1 MVVNFSN
8 IDFSERPILILKNA
22 SDTPLGVLGYAKNVA
37 VDLKYN
43 ETSSIEFEVPGFV
56 NGEETPFYND
66 IAGMR
71 TLEIQGIGQFTLI
84 SPSENG
90 DGVQKTK
97 SCKGYSLEYEF
108 VYKKITLPENT
119 YKFWDELNPS
129 GTLLGMIMELMPS
142 WSIGS
147 VSTSLLNKYRT
158 FEVNNENLYNLIKGT
173 VQKAYNCIFD
183 FDTMNRRVY
192 VRDASDTP
200 SSKPVFISL
209 SNLAKEIEIT
219 ENTEDIFT
227 RLDVN
232 GTEGVTIRDVNPTG
246 TNKIINLDY
255 YMTDDNFSPE
265 LIEKYYAWK
274 QLYADNKRP
283 YYSLS
288 VQYAVKTAQ
297 KITEYAKLT
306 DLQGEMTS
314 LENLQAVAIQS
325 IAQGI
330 GVQNDLDKANADIAA
345 KQSEINAKQ
354 SEIDVLQ
361 DELSSIFNQLK
372 AITEACSFENYF
384 TASEYRLLDR
394 YIKDGEISESSFV
407 VAEVSSYES
416 EGNGK
421 KVGSISVSFS
431 NCTITHITTAGGS
444 RMYDIKGGEIEIL
457 GDLKANVV
465 SAIVERQT
473 NGSFVAT
480 AYLSSGT
487 IAGNSFPSACV
498 SLTGDGGSITSDATS
513 AIVSITNGYRYFTL
527 DASEYEKRSVAWDLY
542 EFGEEVSNKMA
553 APSYSFSITSANFLA
568 LEEFVTFKNALTL
581 GEKVYIDMGDRGILQ
596 PIAIG
601 VKFTYD
607 DPESMDLLFADTYT
621 SGDSTFRLI
630 DLLEQSISMGK
641 NVEMS
646 KYIYSSFVDS
656 GASTGLKEFMTSAL
670 DVAKNAIMSSTNQA
684 ISWDGAGFRLR
695 KWTND
700 SHTAYEPEQIW
711 MNNNSIVMTDD
722 NWATAQMAIGK
733 FHDENLGD
741 CWGIVAPRIVGT
753 LLAGGSLVIESA
765 KRDGG
770 VAQFRVDGDG
780 CRIYNSDISVSGDK
794 SHIILNP
801 EIGFA
806 IGAFPVYT
814 IDEKTGTK
822 TLDENNAKFWADTD
836 GNLHF
841 KGTLNGANGDFTGN
855 VSATSL
861 TILGTPV
868 DEYVDNRAED
878 IASPIR
884 DSLNDLID
892 TVDGETVIYY
902 SITEPNNVNNK
913 DIWYNTSNDVIK
925 RYVDGKWVDI
935 TDTTLGLSLKSIS
948 DAQATADGKIIT
960 FAQASQPTAAAIGDL
975 WIDTDD
981 KNKLYRWDGSKWVEY
996 RDKTIADAQA
1006 AADNAKQE
1014 AITAQNQAGAAQKS
1028 ADAAQATAD
1037 AASSSAAAA
1046 RSFADSV
1053 YNGVKGIYFSSS
1065 SVSELALNTSVG
1077 LKITG
1082 SDGTY
1087 FQVKNDAMGFFRK
1100 DGTAMLYYENG
1111 SVTLS
1116 GIIAAHG
1123 GYIGGS
1129 GGWVIGTNCIYNG
1142 GASSLGASNG
1152 IYLGNSG
1159 ISVGSA
1165 ITMKPDGS
1173 FIIRGDN
1180 TSSSDSNYVLKIVPS
1195 VTEDG
1200 DTVYK
1205 LCLGNITFDDSF
1217 VLPPSNGGTGGTGR
1231 DDVGSTIGIY
1241 RVTSA
1246 AEMANLQNSVNGDL
1260 CILSSE
1266 GSEGVYVSGAYL
1278 TSTTTSPGFLAIGSY
1293 SAAGHRYTSYFDISG
1308 IAYWNIAN
1316 LSGESVSSSYA
1327 RVGVGHTVSG
1337 ACGLYV
1343 PLKISASGAVT
1354 SVTITFNFATRP
1366 ANCTR
1371 DLCSSW
1377 SNGIHVSL
1385 YKGNSS
1391 VKVAMTTYMMPDAW
1405 KVASST
1411 LRTATVT
1418 LNSSSG
1424 ITSGEY
1430 YVAFYTNST
1439 YSLMWIQPA
1448 SVSIAGKSVG
1458 SVDGLYLRSG
1468 NIWKS
1473 IASSENYGVT
1483 YVLPAASTSALGG
1496 VKIGTNINLGS
1507 DGTISLTKDNI
1518 VNALGFTP
1526 GSGSSDVSISN
1537 RLTSGTRIVTLTVD
1551 GTAYD
1556 IYSPSSSVSISNRLT
1571 SGTRIATLSISGTSY
1586 DLYAPATSG
1595 GTVSGDY
1602 VPLSGGTMTGNL
1614 IISGTLY
1621 PSIKLTPTYNNST
1634 YVGVVEGSYAGSASL
1649 SIYDDSSGNN
1659 RRMIEVRSAKYQSSL
1674 DDAVVLR
1681 TAVDSSYSTYRIF
1694 HSGMT
1699 SAGAKAALNCL
1710 GIYYSATKPVDGS
1723 GADGQI
1729 CLVPV
1734 A

>member
-56 NGEETPFYND
+56 NGEETPFFND

-71 TLEIQGIGQFTLI
+71 TLEVQGIGQFTLI

-119 YKFWDELNPS
+119 YKFWDETNPS
-129 GTLLGMIMELMPS
+129 DTLLGMIMELMPS
-142 WSIGS
+142 WSIGFVS
-147 VSTSLLNKYRT
+147 VSLLNKYRT

-173 VQKAYNCIFD
+173 VQKSYNCIFD
-183 FDTMNRRVY
+183 FDTMNRKVY

-200 SSKPVFISL
+200 SSKPVFLSL
-209 SNLAKEIEIT
+209 SNLAKEIEVT

-232 GTEGVTIRDVNPTG
+232 GAEGVTIRDVNPAG

-255 YMTDDNFSPE
+255 YMTEDNFPSE

-297 KITEYAKLT
+297 KITECAKLT
-306 DLQGEMTS
+306 DLQGELTN
-314 LENLQAVAIQS
+314 LENLQAVAIQG

-330 GVQNDLDKANADIAA
+330 GVQSDLDKANNDIAI

-354 SEIDVLQ
+354 AYIDALQ
-361 DELSSIFNQLK
+361 NELSSIYNQLK
-372 AITEACSFENYF
+372 SITETCSFENYF
-384 TASEYRLLDR
+384 NDSEYRLLDR
-394 YIKDGEISESSFV
+394 YIKDGEITESSFV
-407 VAEVSSYES
+407 VAEVSSYEN

-421 KVGSISVSFS
+421 SVGSISVSFS

-444 RMYDIKGGEIEIL
+444 RMYDIKGGEIEIS

-465 SAIVERQT
+465 SAIVERQAS
-473 NGSFVAT
+473 GSFVAT

-498 SLTGDGGSITSDATS
+498 SLTGDGGSITSDEFS

-527 DASEYEKRSVAWDLY
+527 DASEFEKRSVAWDLY
-542 EFGEEVSNKMA
+542 EFGEEILNKMA

-568 LEEFVTFKNALTL
+568 LEEFVAFKNALTL
-581 GEKVYIDMGDRGILQ
+581 GEKVYIDIGDRGVLQ

-601 VKFTYD
+601 VRFTYD
-607 DPESMDLLFADTYT
+607 NPESMDLLFADTYT
-621 SGDSTFRLI
+621 AGDSTFRLV

-695 KWTND
+695 KWTNE

-722 NWATAQMAIGK
+722 SWATAQMAIGK

-753 LLAGGSLVIESA
+753 LLAGSSLVIESA

-806 IGAFPVYT
+806 IGAYPVYT
-814 IDEKTGTK
+814 IDDETGVK
-822 TLDENNAKFWADTD
+822 ALDEDNAKFWVDID

-841 KGTLNGANGDFTGN
+841 KGTLNGANGDFTGA

-861 TILGTPV
+861 TIHGTPV
-868 DEYVDNRAED
+868 DEYVDDRVED

-902 SITEPNNVNNK
+902 SITEPTSVSNK

-925 RYVDGKWVDI
+925 RYIDGEWIDI
-935 TDTTLGLSLKSIS
+935 SDTTLGLSLKYIS
-948 DAQATADGKIIT
+948 NAQATADGKIIT
-960 FAQASQPTAAAIGDL
+960 FAQASPPTAAAIGDL

-981 KNKLYRWDGSKWVEY
+981 KNRLYRWSGTQWVEY
-996 RDKTIADAQA
+996 RDKTIEDAQSK
-1006 AADNAKQE
+1006 AD
-1014 AITAQNQAGAAQKS
+1014 
-1028 ADAAQATAD
+1028 DAYSYAEK
-1037 AASSSAAAA
+1037 
-1046 RSFADSV
+1046 V
-1053 YNGVKGIYFSSS
+1053 WNGEKGIYFKSS
-1065 SVSELALNTSVG
+1065 SVSELALNTTVG
-1077 LKITG
+1077 LKISGT
-1082 SDGTY
+1082 DGTY

-1100 DGTAMLYYENG
+1100 DGTAMLYYEDG

-1129 GGWVIGTNCIYNG
+1129 GGWVIGSNCIYNG
-1142 GASSLGASNG
+1142 EASSLGAANG

-1180 TSSSDSNYVLKIVPS
+1180 TSSEDSNYVLKIVPS

-1200 DTVYK
+1200 DTIYK
-1205 LCLGNITFDDSF
+1205 LYLGNITFDDSF
-1217 VLPPSNGGTGGTGR
+1217 VLPPLNGGTGGTGR

-1241 RVTSA
+1241 RVTSSS
-1246 AEMANLQNSVNGDL
+1246 EMANLQNSVNGDL

-1266 GSEGVYVSGAYL
+1266 GSEGIYVSGTYL
-1278 TSTTTSPGFLAIGSY
+1278 TSTTTSPGFLAIGTY
-1293 SAAGHRYTSYFDISG
+1293 SASGHRYTNYFDITG

-1316 LSGESVSSSYA
+1316 LSEENVASSYA

-1337 ACGLYV
+1337 AAGLYV
-1343 PLKISASGAVT
+1343 PLQIIASGAVT
-1354 SVTITFNFATRP
+1354 SVTITFSFATRP
-1366 ANCTR
+1366 ANCSR
-1371 DLCSSW
+1371 DLCTSW

-1391 VKVAMTTYMMPDAW
+1391 TKVATTTYMMPDEW
-1405 KVASST
+1405 KVQSST

-1418 LNSSSG
+1418 LNSSTG

-1430 YVAFYTNST
+1430 YVAFYTNNT
-1439 YSLMWIQPA
+1439 YREYAEYSRHGYCEGA
-1448 SVSIAGKSVG
+1448 SI
-1458 SVDGLYLRSG
+1458 L
-1468 NIWKS
+1468 
-1473 IASSENYGVT
+1473 SEG
-1483 YVLPAASTSALGG
+1483 
-1496 VKIGTNINLGS
+1496 
-1507 DGTISLTKDNI
+1507 
-1518 VNALGFTP
+1518 
-1526 GSGSSDVSISN
+1526 
-1537 RLTSGTRIVTLTVD
+1537 
-1551 GTAYD
+1551 
-1556 IYSPSSSVSISNRLT
+1556 
-1571 SGTRIATLSISGTSY
+1571 
-1586 DLYAPATSG
+1586 
-1595 GTVSGDY
+1595 
-1602 VPLSGGTMTGNL
+1602 
-1614 IISGTLY
+1614 
-1621 PSIKLTPTYNNST
+1621 
-1634 YVGVVEGSYAGSASL
+1634 
-1649 SIYDDSSGNN
+1649 
-1659 RRMIEVRSAKYQSSL
+1659 
-1674 DDAVVLR
+1674 R
-1681 TAVDSSYSTYRIF
+1681 TAPDRY
-1694 HSGMT
+1694 
-1699 SAGAKAALNCL
+1699 
-1710 GIYYSATKPVDGS
+1710 
-1723 GADGQI
+1723 
-1729 CLVPV
+1729 
-1734 A
+1734 

>member
-71 TLEIQGIGQFTLI
+71 TLEVQGIGQFTLI

-119 YKFWDELNPS
+119 YKFWDETNPS
-129 GTLLGMIMELMPS
+129 DTLLGMIMELMPS

-147 VSTSLLNKYRT
+147 VSVSLLNKYRT

-173 VQKAYNCIFD
+173 VQKSYNCIFD
-183 FDTMNRRVY
+183 FDTMNRKVY

-200 SSKPVFISL
+200 SSKPVFLSL
-209 SNLAKEIEIT
+209 SNLAKEIEVT

-232 GTEGVTIRDVNPTG
+232 GAEGVTIRDVNPAG

-255 YMTDDNFSPE
+255 YMTEDNFPSE

-297 KITEYAKLT
+297 KITECAKLT
-306 DLQGEMTS
+306 DLQGELTN
-314 LENLQAVAIQS
+314 LENLQAVAIQG

-330 GVQNDLDKANADIAA
+330 SVQSDLDKANNDIAI
-345 KQSEINAKQ
+345 KQGEINAKQ
-354 SEIDVLQ
+354 AYIDALQ
-361 DELSSIFNQLK
+361 NELSAIYNQLK
-372 AITEACSFENYF
+372 SITEACSFENYF
-384 TASEYRLLDR
+384 NDSEYRLLDR
-394 YIKDGEISESSFV
+394 YIKDGEITESSFV
-407 VAEVSSYES
+407 VAEVSSYEN

-421 KVGSISVSFS
+421 SFGSISVSFS

-444 RMYDIKGGEIEIL
+444 RMYDIKGGEIEIS

-465 SAIVERQT
+465 SAIAERQAS
-473 NGSFVAT
+473 GSFVAT

-498 SLTGDGGSITSDATS
+498 SLTGDGGSITSDEFS

-527 DASEYEKRSVAWDLY
+527 DASEFEKRSVAWDLY
-542 EFGEEVSNKMA
+542 EFGEEILNKMA

-568 LEEFVTFKNALTL
+568 LEEFVAFKNALTL
-581 GEKVYIDMGDRGILQ
+581 GEKVYIDIGDRGVIQ

-621 SGDSTFRLI
+621 AGDSTFRLV

-695 KWTND
+695 KWTNE

-722 NWATAQMAIGK
+722 SWATAQMAIGK

-806 IGAFPVYT
+806 IGTFPVYT
-814 IDEKTGTK
+814 IDEKTGAK
-822 TLDENNAKFWADTD
+822 TLDENNAKFWVDTD

-884 DSLNDLID
+884 NSLNDLID

-902 SITEPNNVNNK
+902 STTEPNNVNNK

-948 DAQATADGKIIT
+948 NAQATADGKIIT
-960 FAQASQPTAAAIGDL
+960 FAQASPPKAAAVGDLWIDTDDNNKLYRWNGTAWIAYRDDHLDYLIDVVDGKTTTFYSASEPMDAVENDIWYDTDDHKIMRKTSAGWADITSEALYDALSAAGDAQATADGKIITFAQTSQPTASAVGDL

-1006 AADNAKQE
+1006 AADNARNE

-1037 AASSSAAAA
+1037 AASSAAVAA

-1100 DGTAMLYYENG
+1100 DGTAMLYYQNG

-1129 GGWVIGTNCIYNG
+1129 GGWVIGSNCIYNG
-1142 GASSLGASNG
+1142 GASSLGAANG

-1180 TSSSDSNYVLKIVPS
+1180 TSSEDSNYVLKIVPS

-1217 VLPPSNGGTGGTGR
+1217 VLPPLNGGTGGTGR

-1241 RVTSA
+1241 RVTSSS
-1246 AEMANLQNSVNGDL
+1246 EMANLQNSVNGDL

-1266 GSEGVYVSGAYL
+1266 GSEGVYVSGTYL
-1278 TSTTTSPGFLAIGSY
+1278 TSTTTSPGFLAIGTY
-1293 SAAGHRYTSYFDISG
+1293 SASGHRYTNYFDITG

-1316 LSGESVSSSYA
+1316 LSGESVASSYA

-1337 ACGLYV
+1337 AAGLYV
-1343 PLKISASGAVT
+1343 PLQISASGAVT

-1366 ANCTR
+1366 ANCSR
-1371 DLCSSW
+1371 DLCTSW

-1385 YKGNSS
+1385 YRGNSS
-1391 VKVAMTTYMMPDAW
+1391 TKVATTTYMMPDAW
-1405 KVASST
+1405 KVKSST

-1418 LNSSSG
+1418 LNSSTG

-1430 YVAFYTNST
+1430 YVAFYTNNT

-1483 YVLPAASTSALGG
+1483 YVLPAASANALGG
-1496 VKIGTNINLGS
+1496 VKIGSNISLGA
-1507 DGTISLTKDNI
+1507 DGTISLSKNNI
-1518 VNALGFTP
+1518 ISALGYTP
-1526 GSGSSDVSISN
+1526 SSGASTVSISN
-1537 RLTSGTRIVTLTVD
+1537 LLSE
-1551 GTAYD
+1551 
-1556 IYSPSSSVSISNRLT
+1556 
-1571 SGTRIATLSISGTSY
+1571 GTRIATLTINGTQYS
-1586 DLYAPATSG
+1586 LYAPTSSG
-1595 GTVSGDY
+1595 GTTISYPISVGD
-1602 VPLSGGTMTGNL
+1602 GGTGATGGKQALINL
-1614 IISGTLY
+1614 GIFYASSLPSSGT
-1621 PSIKLTPTYNNST
+1621 
-1634 YVGVVEGSYAGSASL
+1634 
-1649 SIYDDSSGNN
+1649 
-1659 RRMIEVRSAKYQSSL
+1659 
-1674 DDAVVLR
+1674 
-1681 TAVDSSYSTYRIF
+1681 
-1694 HSGMT
+1694 
-1699 SAGAKAALNCL
+1699 
-1710 GIYYSATKPVDGS
+1710 
-1723 GADGQI
+1723 DGQI